1 MPLPQA
7 GGARGGR
14 FFYPDIAF
22 DPAHPRPLP
31 RAGWEK
37 SERKRLMTRY
47 VALFGSINVGGNRL
61 TMADLR
67 HACEREGLENVETVV
82 ASGNVL
88 FDYDERPT
96 DGLEDMLAHL
106 LADRFD
112 IDSFAAVRTREEL
125 TQVVAGNPFADG
137 EANLVHTLFLSGAVD
152 QANFA
157 ALCAAYAGRG
167 PERLASGD
175 RALYIDYVGGVAGSR
190 LTNGFI
196 ERRLG
201 CRGTARNIRSLAR
214 ILEKMS

>member
-1 MPLPQA
+1 
-7 GGARGGR
+7 
-14 FFYPDIAF
+14 
-22 DPAHPRPLP
+22 
-31 RAGWEK
+31 
-37 SERKRLMTRY
+37 MTRY

-82 ASGNVL
+82 ASGNLL
-88 FDYDERPT
+88 FDYDERPS
-96 DGLEDMLAHL
+96 DGLEDMLGHL

-112 IDSFAAVRTREEL
+112 IDSFAAVRTRAEL
-125 TQVVAGNPFADG
+125 AQAVTGNPFVADG
-137 EANLVHTLFLSGAVD
+137 EESLVHTLFLSGAIGE
-152 QANFA
+152 ANFA

-175 RALYIDYVGGVAGSR
+175 RALYIDYAAGVGGSR

-201 CRGTARNIRSLAR
+201 CRGTARNIRSLTR
-214 ILEKMS
+214 ILAKMPENT

>member
-1 MPLPQA
+1 
-7 GGARGGR
+7 
-14 FFYPDIAF
+14 
-22 DPAHPRPLP
+22 
-31 RAGWEK
+31 
-37 SERKRLMTRY
+37 MTRY
-47 VALFGSINVGGNRL
+47 VALFGSINVGSNRL

-82 ASGNVL
+82 ASGNLL
-88 FDYDERPT
+88 FDHDERPS

-112 IDSFAAVRTREEL
+112 IESFAAVRSRDEL
-125 TQVVAGNPFADG
+125 AQALAGNPFAADG
-137 EANLVHTLFLSGAVD
+137 EDNLVHTLFLSGVVD
-152 QANFA
+152 RANFD

-175 RALYIDYVGGVAGSR
+175 RALYIDYVDGVGGSR

-201 CRGTARNIRSLAR
+201 CRGTARSVRSMTR

>member
-1 MPLPQA
+1 
-7 GGARGGR
+7 
-14 FFYPDIAF
+14 
-22 DPAHPRPLP
+22 
-31 RAGWEK
+31 
-37 SERKRLMTRY
+37 MTRY
-47 VALFGSINVGGNRL
+47 VALFGSINVGANRL

-82 ASGNVL
+82 ASGNLL
-88 FDYDERPT
+88 FDHEERPS

-112 IDSFAAVRTREEL
+112 IDSFAAVRSHAEL
-125 TQVVAGNPFADG
+125 AQAVAGNPFRDDG
-137 EANLVHTLFLSGAVD
+137 EENLVHTLFLSGAVD
-152 QANFA
+152 DANFQ

-175 RALYIDYVGGVAGSR
+175 RALYIDYVEGVGGSR

-201 CRGTARNIRSLAR
+201 CLGTARSMRSLAK
-214 ILEKMS
+214 ILEKMGNTDG

>member
-1 MPLPQA
+1 
-7 GGARGGR
+7 
-14 FFYPDIAF
+14 
-22 DPAHPRPLP
+22 
-31 RAGWEK
+31 
-37 SERKRLMTRY
+37 MTRY
-47 VALFGSINVGGNRL
+47 VALFASINVGGNRL

-82 ASGNVL
+82 ASGNLL
-88 FDYDERPT
+88 FDHDARPT

-125 TQVVAGNPFADG
+125 AQAISGNPFSADG
-137 EANLVHTLFLSGAVD
+137 EDHQVHTLFLSAPVD

-175 RALYIDYVGGVAGSR
+175 RALYIDYVEGVGRSR
-190 LTNGFI
+190 LTNAFI